1 MSKLLS
7 YSTVRL
13 FSKFCLEKNI
23 SDLMIFYRPN
33 WPTQSVTP
41 KMHLLEY
48 HAVPFIRK
56 WGSGFGLYGEQ
67 GVESL
72 HAVFN
77 SLKISYQAMKS
88 PTERLLAMMKEHY
101 SRVNPDSLKYK
112 EALVPITKKRK
123 LAT

>member
-1 MSKLLS
+1 MV
-7 YSTVRL
+7 Y
-13 FSKFCLEKNI
+13 
-23 SDLMIFYRPN
+23 YRGN
-33 WPTQSVTP
+33 WPNESVTP

-88 PTERLLAMMKEHY
+88 PTERLMAMMKEHY
-101 SRVNPDSLKYK
+101 SRVNPDSLRFK
-112 EALVPITKKRK
+112 EALVPIPKKRK
-123 LAT
+123 LAST

>member
-1 MSKLLS
+1 MT
-7 YSTVRL
+7 YYR
-13 FSKFCLEKNI
+13 NN
-23 SDLMIFYRPN
+23 RPN
-33 WPTQSVTP
+33 QSVTP

-88 PTERLLAMMKEHY
+88 PSERLTAMMKEHY
-101 SRVNPDSLKYK
+101 SRVNPDTLKYK